1 MNGLCDIFTVFIGI
15 STKPYYVVSYVSYV
29 KDVSVSL
36 KNLTLK
42 SRPFTCSDP
51 NITAACLEAQ
61 TLNSPITDTDETSA
75 LLESLSASQI

>member
-15 STKPYYVVSYVSYV
+15 STKPYYVVSYV
-29 KDVSVSL
+29 KGVSVSL
-36 KNLTLK
+36 KNLTMK

>member
-15 STKPYYVVSYVSYV
+15 STKPYYVVSYV

-51 NITAACLEAQ
+51 NISSACLEAQ